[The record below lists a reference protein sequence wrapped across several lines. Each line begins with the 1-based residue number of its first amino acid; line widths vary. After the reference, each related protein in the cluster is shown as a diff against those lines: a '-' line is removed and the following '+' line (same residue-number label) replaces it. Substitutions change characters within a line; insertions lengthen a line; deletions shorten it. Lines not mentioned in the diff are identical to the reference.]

1 MANAEI
7 EAKGLLRIEGDF
19 AVVKGNIDGKFRIGV
34 AANVVESIPGAREKV
49 FVDERGGYLW
59 TTMNLTGPMDHPRE
73 DLKQRLLAAAR
84 EHFNNGI
91 FSSIFKPGKAV
102 LELIDSLYK

>member
-1 MANAEI
+1 
-7 EAKGLLRIEGDF
+7 
-19 AVVKGNIDGKFRIGV
+19 
-34 AANVVESIPGAREKV
+34 
-49 FVDERGGYLW
+49 
-59 TTMNLTGPMDHPRE
+59 MNLTGPMDHPRE